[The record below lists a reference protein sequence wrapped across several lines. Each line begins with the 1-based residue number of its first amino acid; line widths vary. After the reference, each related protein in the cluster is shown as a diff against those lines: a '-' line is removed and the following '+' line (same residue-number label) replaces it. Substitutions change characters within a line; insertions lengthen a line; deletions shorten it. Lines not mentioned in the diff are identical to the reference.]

1 MNEISVI
8 LPPKGLES
16 FKERDIQWA
25 WMFLNLQYTYPQTPY
40 ASFLDKRN
48 IIFFHINKIEN
59 QDAYIQL
66 ILANKQKSL
75 IENRYTDWI
84 DKSDSRLILFLLF
97 FLSFKFSI
105 NIQKTNQTTL
115 FDIFLFN
122 LDIWNIDIDSKINFT
137 NQLQT
142 EWNTY
147 KTLNNEIK
155 WINKNNTDQIE
166 WACNYLNKHYKTSP
180 ILCNPLI
187 NIDKYNSTIHAF
199 DAMSITSHPAEKKLF
214 IDKMKKTWSQKKFR
228 DSGKAKKPYHLPLT
242 KISHNQLDFLSKQM
256 NKPITQ
262 VLEFI
267 IDKTHQE
274 FIKDQNGEN
283 KKF

>member
-8 LPPKGLES
+8 PPPKGLES
-16 FKERDIQWA
+16 FKERDIQWT
-25 WMFLNLQYTYPQTPY
+25 WMFLNLQATYPQTPY

-48 IIFFHINKIEN
+48 IIFFHINNIEN
-59 QDAYIQL
+59 QDAYIQF

-84 DKSDSRLILFLLF
+84 DKSDPRLILFLLF
-97 FLSFKFSI
+97 FLGCKLGI

-122 LDIWNIDIDSKINFT
+122 LDLWNTDIDSKINLT

-142 EWNTY
+142 EWNAY

-166 WACNYLNKHYKTSP
+166 WAFNYLNKHYKTSP
-180 ILCNPLI
+180 ILFNPLI
-187 NIDKYNSTIHAF
+187 NTDKYNSTIHSL
-199 DAMSITSHPAEKKLF
+199 DVMLITSHPAEKKLF

-283 KKF
+283 KRF